1 LDKGV
6 LVNGDDELDA
16 EFGTAVLERRDLRTY
31 EELDGTLEY
40 ADGVQISSSGNGVL
54 TYLAPEGSEL
64 ERGSVV
70 FRLYRS
76 ISDMEILTAE
86 QQVASANA
94 AVAQAELALEVLNAP
109 ASPAHIAAA
118 NAVVAQAELALEVL
132 NAPASPAQ
140 IAAANSAVAQAKLAL
155 ENLNALA
162 TPVQIAAADA
172 AVAQAELA
180 ITNLSAPA
188 TPAQIAAADAA
199 VAQAELALEVVNAP
213 ATPAQIA
220 AATAAVTQA
229 EATLVSA
236 QGGVETAGA
245 SLMIARNAFC
255 DGLQLAP
262 ICPGQDE
269 PLGEN
274 EREALLDLIG
284 DDFMATEAN
293 DLLNAHHGYRSAVGS
308 SASAADS
315 LASAR
320 TNLAALDDPPTV
332 AELALASE
340 ALKSALEQR
349 IALDELPTVA
359 ELAQASEA
367 LRSAQEQLAA
377 LDDLPSATEL
387 AQASEGLKSAL
398 EQRIALDELPTIAEL
413 AQASESLKSARAQRA
428 ALDGLPSAAEM
439 AQAQVSLDSAK
450 ASLAVAS
457 AARKEHLQGPSAAVL
472 MFGDTPAWRE
482 FREGMTPGE
491 DVSQLKLNLLSL
503 EYGSRDSLRVDQDFD
518 TEAADAVRKMQADL
532 GLVPTGRILFGDV
545 IFLPGTSVVES
556 SPSSPNLGTAVNV
569 GAILASLIPIERVET
584 RIGQNGDVSSTIESL
599 QRVMTTIEVS
609 DQDLVDVGSEVMIE
623 LPDETMVSGIVQEIG
638 SIAVVPQ
645 SGNPYLE
652 VSVALDGNT
661 SLPEWTGAPVTVSIT
676 KKLADNVLAAP
687 VTSLLAL
694 LGGGYAL
701 EVLEHES
708 TRLVPVEV
716 EIYADGWVEVTGAGL
731 EAGTEIVVPR

>member
-1 LDKGV
+1 MTRRRIAGLAFALLVGLGALSLFLLDKGV

-155 ENLNALA
+155 ENLNARA

-180 ITNLSAPA
+180 ITNLS
-188 TPAQIAAADAA
+188 
-199 VAQAELALEVVNAP
+199 AP

-377 LDDLPSATEL
+377 LDDLPSAT
-387 AQASEGLKSAL
+387 
-398 EQRIALDELPTIAEL
+398 EL